1 MVTAQL
7 YRAWLSMALLDIPR
21 STQGEG
27 PTAWAFTSG
36 GVTSTLPAIGG
47 SPGPKRSQAA
57 PSSGA
62 TTTGNAARG
71 ASGTSGRAGS
81 SSGNLGGGGARAAQD
96 WLMLGLGP
104 GGSAGAGPTRHTGAA
119 AQPDFMCCVEG
130 QIEDNSTPTRPT
142 GCVCIARSTMYPPVF
157 LLGLDFRSTRAS
169 LLVRLCAAATAAAAE
184 LQAAATDYRRWYA
197 ENEAAAARR
206 QAALH
211 SRMGQVAAEARD
223 TVAVLGR
230 VTEANNRTA
239 AALEQQLRPVAE
251 GVEALAARLE
261 AAAAELRGCR
271 QALREHRHR
280 QQEGA
285 KEREQLQEPARQE
298 SELRTGVEGQR

>member
-1 MVTAQL
+1 MGATQSSADGVVTVVAAPGQTPSGG
-7 YRAWLSMALLDIPR
+7 LSDGPHDVALLELQAHVARLGEQLQAIKL
-21 STQGEG
+21 QGEG

-62 TTTGNAARG
+62 TSTGNAARG
-71 ASGTSGRAGS
+71 ASSTSGRAGS

-96 WLMLGLGP
+96 WLMLGLGL
-104 GGSAGAGPTRHTGAA
+104 GGSAGAGPTRHT
-119 AQPDFMCCVEG
+119 
-130 QIEDNSTPTRPT
+130 
-142 GCVCIARSTMYPPVF
+142 
-157 LLGLDFRSTRAS
+157 
-169 LLVRLCAAATAAAAE
+169 AATAAAAE
-184 LQAAATDYRRWYA
+184 LQAAATEYRRWYA

-230 VTEANNRTA
+230 VTEANNPAERLPA
-239 AALEQQLRPVAE
+239 DGIKQVPIALLVQSGPWMMW
-251 GVEALAARLE
+251 
-261 AAAAELRGCR
+261 
-271 QALREHRHR
+271 QA
-280 QQEGA
+280 
-285 KEREQLQEPARQE
+285 
-298 SELRTGVEGQR
+298 V